1 MVDVCDCASNW
12 RIELTNLLTGAT
24 THVVT
29 PVSFEF
35 QTAFMEPGRGSIT
48 FHRRGTEAVFSSGFI
63 PADRMFPATTGI
75 FFSRIHGGRATP
87 NEPVH
92 MFGGFIETMQANSD
106 GLVTLGFAEMQK
118 YLDYRM
124 VRTDLVFE
132 DESQLSIGAN
142 LVLYARGE
150 NFAGGSVDDAPALG
164 IPLIGGFGTSAINR
178 DRTYLASERPFI
190 GELLRNL
197 TQVIDG
203 PVYTVDHHRNAGPIA
218 GLTENWY
225 TELGFSDT
233 WLQTFPAPLV
243 AWHHVEDFAVNVD
256 MNEIANQVDA
266 IGEPDADGNPLIYSA
281 DSPTPFNPRYDA
293 APSFSGVT
301 NIPTLNQHAF
311 GYQQD
316 HMFQA
321 SNLQLFFAGLDYGQA
336 AGGRTLSIDDLRPGD
351 AINIDLEAPN
361 WIIRGGPDLPQFGT
375 VTPRIGRLSVS
386 APQEGVERV
395 TAQVI
400 VDEYPTSFLG
410 STPGD
415 CVDC

>member
-1 MVDVCDCASNW
+1 DGPGGGGVPAASAAVVRDRAGRPEPRPGHGVAGARRRAARPGDRRCRRYVVRLPGHHAVAEPDRSDPGVVRGAHVPVHAGHRGWGERRHRHPVGACVGRVPGRDAVPDRGLLGAAAAGTAPGVRADRGRDRQRFGQLPLGERGGEWLMVDVCDCASNW
-12 RIELTNLLTGAT
+12 RIELANLLTGAT
-24 THVVT
+24 THVLT

-48 FHRRGTEAVFSSGFI
+48 FHRRGAEAVFSSGFV

-87 NEPVH
+87 NQPVH
-92 MFGGFIETMQANSD
+92 MFGGFVETMQANSD

-124 VRTDLVFE
+124 VGTDLVFE

-178 DRTYLASERPFI
+178 DRTYLGSERPFI

-203 PVYTVDHHRNAGPIA
+203 PVYTVDHHRNAGPIP
-218 GLTENWY
+218 GLAENWY

-233 WLQTFPAPLV
+233 WLQTFPAPV
-243 AWHHVEDFAVNVD
+243 V
-256 MNEIANQVDA
+256 
-266 IGEPDADGNPLIYSA
+266 
-281 DSPTPFNPRYDA
+281 
-293 APSFSGVT
+293 
-301 NIPTLNQHAF
+301 
-311 GYQQD
+311 
-316 HMFQA
+316 
-321 SNLQLFFAGLDYGQA
+321 
-336 AGGRTLSIDDLRPGD
+336 
-351 AINIDLEAPN
+351 
-361 WIIRGGPDLPQFGT
+361 
-375 VTPRIGRLSVS
+375 
-386 APQEGVERV
+386 
-395 TAQVI
+395 
-400 VDEYPTSFLG
+400 
-410 STPGD
+410 
-415 CVDC
+415 